1 MNYDNT
7 MLKDYKRCER
17 LFYNKYE
24 MGYIG
29 EDESVHL
36 HAGKC
41 FANAVE
47 RARVAFYD
55 GDMSLTD
62 SILQGGEVLISSW
75 GDPTLFASETKNL
88 SRMMAAYEK
97 YMDDFPI
104 DHHPVHRGADGK
116 LMVECHFAL
125 PWGKPELKTFDFDT
139 QQWIY
144 RTDGDV
150 YSGTPDTVL
159 EYGGGLWLVD
169 EKTKGGSFT
178 PTWISQWKRWG
189 QYTGYVWGLGMKGVK
204 LDGVLCRGI
213 AIQKNQIKT
222 IEVASPR
229 AEWMVN
235 EWILSTTKTIERIQ
249 ESRKTGSWD
258 GANDDNCVKY
268 GRECE
273 FIGQCTSP
281 NPDYSKFKRGTW
293 EPLTRQWVA
302 R

>member
-55 GDMSLTD
+55 EGCDLSA
-62 SILQGGEVLISSW
+62 SILAGGQVLIDSW
-75 GDPTLFASETKNL
+75 GDPTLFAGETKNL

-97 YMDDFPI
+97 YVDDFPI

-125 PWGKPELKTFDFDT
+125 PYSDDIT
-139 QQWIY
+139 
-144 RTDGDV
+144 

-169 EKTKGGSFT
+169 EKTTGGSFT
-178 PTWISQWKRWG
+178 PTWIAQWKRWG

-213 AIQKNQIKT
+213 AIQKTQIKT

-235 EWILSTTKTIERIQ
+235 EWVLSTTKTIERIQ
-249 ESRKTGSWD
+249 KSRETDSWD

-281 NPDYSKFKRGTW
+281 NPDYSKFKRGRW
-293 EPLTRQWVA
+293 EPLTRQWKPWTTEA
-302 R
+302 

>member
-24 MGYIG
+24 QGYIG

-41 FANAVE
+41 FANGVE
-47 RARVAFYD
+47 QARVAFYE
-55 GDMSLTD
+55 GGLGLNE
-62 SILQGGEVLISSW
+62 SILAGGQALVDSW
-75 GDPTLFASETKNL
+75 GDPALFASETKCL

-125 PWGKPELKTFDFDT
+125 P
-139 QQWIY
+139 Y
-144 RTDGDV
+144 SSDV
-150 YSGTPDTVL
+150 TYSGTPDTVL

-169 EKTKGGSFT
+169 EKTTGGSFT
-178 PTWISQWKRWG
+178 STWIAQWKRWG

-213 AIQKNQIKT
+213 AIQKTQIKT

-235 EWILSTTKTIERIQ
+235 EWILSTTKTIERIAK
-249 ESRKTGSWD
+249 SRETDSWD

-293 EPLTRQWVA
+293 EPLTRQWKA
-302 R
+302 L

>member
-1 MNYDNT
+1 MGDGRVNYDNT

-17 LFYNKYE
+17 LFFNKYE

-47 RARVAFYD
+47 CARVAFYD
-55 GDMSLTD
+55 TGQNLSE
-62 SILQGGEVLISSW
+62 SILAGGQVLIDSW
-75 GDPTLFASETKNL
+75 GDPILFAGETKNL

-125 PWGKPELKTFDFDT
+125 PYGKD
-139 QQWIY
+139 
-144 RTDGDV
+144 RTDDV

-169 EKTKGGSFT
+169 EKTTGGSFT

-189 QYTGYVWGLGMKGVK
+189 QYTGYVWGLGMKGIH

-213 AIQKNQIKT
+213 AIQKTQIKT

-235 EWILSTTKTIERIQ
+235 EWILSTTKTIERIAK
-249 ESRKTGSWD
+249 SRETGSWD

-281 NPDYSKFKRGTW
+281 SPDYSKFKRGRW
-293 EPLTRQWVA
+293 EPLTRQWIA
-302 R
+302 K

>member
-1 MNYDNT
+1 
-7 MLKDYKRCER
+7 
-17 LFYNKYE
+17 
-24 MGYIG
+24 
-29 EDESVHL
+29 
-36 HAGKC
+36 
-41 FANAVE
+41 
-47 RARVAFYD
+47 
-55 GDMSLTD
+55 
-62 SILQGGEVLISSW
+62 
-75 GDPTLFASETKNL
+75 
-88 SRMMAAYEK
+88 
-97 YMDDFPI
+97 
-104 DHHPVHRGADGK
+104 
-116 LMVECHFAL
+116 L
-125 PWGKPELKTFDFDT
+125 PWGAN
-139 QQWIY
+139 
-144 RTDGDV
+144 RTDEV

-169 EKTKGGSFT
+169 EKTSSINFDKDGTFKRA
-178 PTWISQWKRWG
+178 WVSQWKRWG
-189 QYTGYVWGLGMKGVK
+189 QYTGYVWALGMQGVK
-204 LDGVLCRGI
+204 IDGVLCRGI
-213 AIQKNQIKT
+213 GVLKGGIST

-281 NPDYSKFKRGTW
+281 KPDYSKFKRGTW